1 MNKEIILE
9 AHFLVKKLKYAS
21 LLGATVLPILLWY
34 VLREQEDMIVL
45 AAVIMALIAEAIAY
59 VVLDRVSKMVTH
71 FVIQDGIV
79 TKSFGLPHKMKEI
92 ETFSTKQIVLEKK
105 NVSHVD
111 EGTSIRYT
119 LTNADGHNTI
129 LPSNDIERLIEF
141 FELVPKENSENIWVS
156 SEE

>member
-1 MNKEIILE
+1 MDKEILVE
-9 AHFLVKKLKYAS
+9 AHFLVKKLKYAA
-21 LLGATVLPILLWY
+21 LLGAAVVPVFIWFA
-34 VLREQEDMIVL
+34 LRDQEDMIVL

-59 VVLDRVSKMVTH
+59 VVLDRISKMVTY

-105 NVSHVD
+105 TVSHD

-129 LPSNDIERLIEF
+129 LPNNDIERLIEF